1 MGNGVSQKTIAS
13 ELLHGQTN
21 IPLRRNSKKW
31 KKEARNNH
39 VRQSFRA
46 GVVADRHWQERV
58 MESIG

>member
-1 MGNGVSQKTIAS
+1 MGNGVSQKTVANGD
-13 ELLHGQTN
+13 LLLRQN

-31 KKEARNNH
+31 KKEAKNNL
-39 VRQSFRA
+39 RQSFRA

>member
-1 MGNGVSQKTIAS
+1 MGNGVSQKTIANRDIM
-13 ELLHGQTN
+13 LGQN

-31 KKEARNNH
+31 KKEAKNN

-46 GVVADRHWQERV
+46 GSVVADRHWQERV

>member
-1 MGNGVSQKTIAS
+1 MGNGVSQKTIANR
-13 ELLHGQTN
+13 GQN

-31 KKEARNNH
+31 KKEARNN